1 MAASTEKRILDAA
14 LKVFGEKGY
23 KGVTTKDIASKSGFD
38 ESTLF
43 RNFGTKKNL
52 FKSVLNENNQK
63 MNENLNKI
71 LSNNEFKTQKEFLE
85 TLIHNLAALGKN
97 NLEFIKITMNEN
109 DMVQG
114 RFLEEFINGLSRYI
128 EKNLPD
134 KKIDYDVFVFGI
146 LSFIYLLILD
156 YGHAFSDHDHAIEKF
171 VDNISKSI

>member
-1 MAASTEKRILDAA
+1 
-14 LKVFGEKGY
+14 
-23 KGVTTKDIASKSGFD
+23 
-38 ESTLF
+38 
-43 RNFGTKKNL
+43 
-52 FKSVLNENNQK
+52 
-63 MNENLNKI
+63 
-71 LSNNEFKTQKEFLE
+71 
-85 TLIHNLAALGKN
+85 
-97 NLEFIKITMNEN
+97 MNEN